1 MTSIKT
7 DREYTVDEVLE
18 GLKTADLPEP
28 YKYQS
33 KIGGPV
39 IYVPGSGANDIE
51 IRLTGKNRKIVLTDT
66 PRPADALKEVGKD
79 IVKDA
84 VFGPLNAV
92 LRNNNPNKELEKK
105 IAAEVARL
113 FG

>member
-1 MTSIKT
+1 MTSVKINK
-7 DREYTVDEVLE
+7 EYTVDEVLE
-18 GLKTADLPEP
+18 GLKTTDLPEP
-28 YKYQS
+28 YKFQG

-39 IYVPGSGANDIE
+39 LYVPGAGPNDIQVHV
-51 IRLTGKNRKIVLTDT
+51 KKKKISLVDT

-84 VFGPLNAV
+84 VFGGWNAV
-92 LRNNNPNKELEKK
+92 LRNNNPNKDLEKK
-105 IAAEVARL
+105 VAAELTRL